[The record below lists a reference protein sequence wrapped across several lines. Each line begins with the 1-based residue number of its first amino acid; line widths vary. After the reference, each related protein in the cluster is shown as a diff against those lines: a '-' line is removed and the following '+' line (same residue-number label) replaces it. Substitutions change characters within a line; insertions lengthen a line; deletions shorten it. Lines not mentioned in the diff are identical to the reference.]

1 MDEDQLERIVARARL
16 GVGPIRQMFMRH
28 FVSGGTEQDAFFDC
42 QGFSEDCESRRERDR
57 DRERD
62 VGHDSDAMR
71 CALERTATNIQM
83 MLNSLDE
90 MSPPNRPI
98 DFTLEI
104 TTALAVN
111 DDKRPGPSGR
121 ITGQPVTVHMPL
133 QFDPR
138 TRQLTSSCQG
148 QQQHQMQASI
158 CGSRPPSPTRHG
170 TDYPA
175 LTYLQDECRRRNN
188 TCNNKRSRPQDIQ
201 TDQSY
206 LQKHRQQSPVSLCC
220 PAGGSGAGTGYHRPS
235 QTETSYLRD
244 HKKPQ
249 FNDAQDSQS
258 EGNHS
263 SQDSQTASSY
273 VNDQYKQQRDKL
285 TQERT
290 SQTQMLHSVDKLT
303 HPTQLMPCDNPQDG
317 NETIYTTAS
326 NPNSNRG
333 PCPYNSSAT
342 TSEFYHTPCQS
353 SVQSTR
359 HAACGC
365 SLHNYLPRS
374 EMDNR
379 PPFACDPR
387 PMTCHECLCG
397 GQHQSD
403 LPPWT
408 PNPKAQHIAV
418 SSAETNCGLQWAAKN
433 EEDTSYQSAATTCFT
448 QNSESMA
455 TTLAPHGYPCS
466 TATSA
471 CPITSTID
479 LCLSK
484 GSSKG
489 CKSFTTWNDRPDTC
503 ANSACP
509 VTSTIGMCSSTA
521 LTESAKTKEVTDT
534 IICGTKTDSSNDAI
548 CTSNTFAGACSS
560 KAIAEPCPSKTIVDP
575 CSLKSL
581 PDACASKAIAD
592 PCSLKAIADPCSL
605 KSLPDPCSLKSLPD
619 PCSLKSLPD
628 PCASKS
634 IADPCSLKSLPDPC
648 SLKSLPDPCA
658 SKSIADP
665 CSLKSLPDPC
675 ASKSIADPCSLKS
688 LPAPCASKAFAD
700 TYTSKVDLNPCS
712 SRGFADPTS
721 SKVLFNS
728 CISKAVS
735 NSCHADTS
743 STNALAFHMDTTV
756 IEATC
761 GTQTSVLPMVGTSG
775 NLEAEGSDH
784 EYSYTTSGTQGLP
797 PPFGCDDQT
806 SGTSRSRS
814 VVNKITCFCSSD
826 QKSIYNNHFEKGPR
840 EEGHVQYGDELMG
853 DNSDHCNT
861 CEVCPPPQDPM
872 QSIGSSV
879 RGVAPKP
886 LSIKCDKS
894 TCTCT
899 SRCRSM
905 AKMKSQS
912 KEQSRSKQV
921 FLEEQDVFR
930 DCDSFNSNVKSV
942 KSKSSRRL
950 SYADASSS
958 LPIITSC
965 YSKDQG
971 APNNTSVCPCGC
983 GLSQIDCKHSRIDTS
998 GTYIS
1003 VCGQDNEEA
1012 PLRSCY
1018 EPSIQMKSCNDAQSM
1033 EMKSCYDPSLDK
1045 QSESGYF
1052 RSPDTSAYTEY
1063 TDASCKEVV
1072 GDSRKERI
1080 MDMVQQLSD
1089 AADCDCNE
1097 DRPAMIQNLFREL
1110 ALMLRMEEERAV
1122 APQDEIKTP
1131 KPTFEEC
1138 CAIQQQYDPQPVD
1151 ENVKGSKERRR
1162 IECFETLD
1170 DAVRK
1175 CFMKQETKQL
1185 PEVEIYALEEDSD
1198 SDREDACARWLPS
1211 ADSTIFK
1218 DVEGQGCGNDDE
1230 FLDPNS
1236 QRHLLEQMTKL
1247 IREPSPKECDM
1258 SVVVEPCRSY
1268 DRNKFEG
1275 DSCAKMAEPQP
1286 PSNTKVEPE
1295 KVTPKVPSNVKVE
1308 PDKVAPTVDPC
1319 ASQNKSLAK
1328 LDKGNSDEYCP
1339 SQCQSSK
1346 IEPCPTITPAPSQVP
1361 SAMKTEI
1368 CVTVENYKQTES
1380 CTSVDKGKKIDSK
1393 QVSCTSVD
1401 KGKKI
1406 DSKQVS
1412 CTSVDKGKKI
1422 DSKQELCASDLGNLL
1437 PDGPLSPEARQLCE
1451 KLLRQA
1457 LVDCGACDK
1466 LAPSQSC
1473 QSSEVAT
1480 RPYGDPKGA
1489 GHCQCCHCRALKSES
1504 ECKTVSKTLRSAL
1517 CDPACE
1523 MKYFIDSMIVDLEVM
1538 DHVLDNKKA
1547 KAKDVSANCL
1557 GNEQGTG
1564 FPVTISA
1571 VSSLGCTALYIK
1583 WDVQDCAGIA
1593 GYEIYVDGNLRSRL
1607 YSYRHEA
1614 AVVGCVDVT
1623 KGHQIVLRAQ
1633 AIGQDFP
1640 GDDLPV
1646 GNCKTVAHTSHPEM
1660 LVGAK
1665 RPWSPSIYFYDP
1677 SMGIRQAP
1685 GARRASQT

>member
-16 GVGPIRQMFMRH
+16 GAGPIRQMFMRH

-42 QGFSEDCESRRERDR
+42 QSFSEDCESRRER
-57 DRERD
+57 ERG

-98 DFTLEI
+98 GFTLEI

-111 DDKRPGPSGR
+111 DDQRPGASGR

-138 TRQLTSSCQG
+138 TRQLTSKCQG

-158 CGSRPPSPTRHG
+158 CGSRAPSPTRHG

-175 LTYLQDECRRRNN
+175 LTYLQDECRCRNN
-188 TCNNKRSRPQDIQ
+188 TCNNNRSRPQDIQ

-206 LQKHRQQSPVSLCC
+206 LQKHRQQSPVSLSC
-220 PAGGSGAGTGYHRPS
+220 PAGGAGTGYHRPS

-249 FNDAQDSQS
+249 FKDAQDNQS

-263 SQDSQTASSY
+263 SQDSQTESSY
-273 VNDQYKQQRDKL
+273 VNDQYKRQRDKL

-290 SQTQMLHSVDKLT
+290 SQTQMLH
-303 HPTQLMPCDNPQDG
+303 PTQLMPCDNQQDG

-333 PCPYNSSAT
+333 PCPCNSSAT

-353 SVQSTR
+353 TVQSTR

-387 PMTCHECLCG
+387 PMTCHDCLCG

-408 PNPKAQHIAV
+408 PNPNAQHIAV
-418 SSAETNCGLQWAAKN
+418 SSAENSCGCPWAANN

-448 QNSESMA
+448 QNSESKA
-455 TTLAPHGYPCS
+455 TTLALHGNPCS

-489 CKSFTTWNDRPDTC
+489 FKSFTTWVDRADTC

-521 LTESAKTKEVTDT
+521 LAESATTKEVSN
-534 IICGTKTDSSNDAI
+534 IMICGTKTDSSNDAI
-548 CTSNTFAGACSS
+548 CTSNTFAGAC
-560 KAIAEPCPSKTIVDP
+560 PSKTILDPCSSKSLPDPCAPKFIADP

-581 PDACASKAIAD
+581 PDACASKAF
-592 PCSLKAIADPCSL
+592 
-605 KSLPDPCSLKSLPD
+605 
-619 PCSLKSLPD
+619 
-628 PCASKS
+628 
-634 IADPCSLKSLPDPC
+634 ADPCSLKSLPDPC

-665 CSLKSLPDPC
+665 CSSKSLPDPC

-688 LPAPCASKAFAD
+688 LPDACASKAFAD
-700 TYTSKVDLNPCS
+700 TYPSKVDTNPCS

-721 SKVLFNS
+721 SKALFNS

-735 NSCHADTS
+735 NHCHADPS
-743 STNALAFHMDTTV
+743 STNAMAFHMDTRV

-761 GTQTSVLPMVGTSG
+761 GTQTSVLPLVGTSG
-775 NLEAEGSDH
+775 NLEAEGSDVSNQ
-784 EYSYTTSGTQGLP
+784 ENSYTTSGTQGLP
-797 PPFGCDDQT
+797 PAFGCDDQT

-814 VVNKITCFCSSD
+814 VVNKITCLCSSD
-826 QKSIYNNHFEKGPR
+826 QKSIYNNRFEKGPR
-840 EEGHVQYGDELMG
+840 EEGHVQYGDELMRE
-853 DNSDHCNT
+853 NSDHCNI
-861 CEVCPPPQDPM
+861 CEVCPPPHDPM

-879 RGVAPKP
+879 RGAAPAKP

-899 SRCRSM
+899 SRCRSKG
-905 AKMKSQS
+905 KMKSQS
-912 KEQSRSKQV
+912 KQQSRHAPQSSKQV
-921 FLEEQDVFR
+921 FLEDQDVFR
-930 DCDSFNSNVKSV
+930 DCASFNSNVKSV

-965 YSKDQG
+965 YSKAQG
-971 APNNTSVCPCGC
+971 APNTTAVCPCGVC

-998 GTYIS
+998 GTCIG

-1012 PLRSCY
+1012 ALWSCY
-1018 EPSIQMKSCNDAQSM
+1018 EPSIQMKSSNDAQSM
-1033 EMKSCYDPSLDK
+1033 EMKSCYEPSLDK

-1063 TDASCKEVV
+1063 TDAPCKEVV
-1072 GDSRKERI
+1072 VESRKERI

-1122 APQDEIKTP
+1122 APQDEIKTQ

-1138 CAIQQQYDPQPVD
+1138 CAIQQQCDPQPVD
-1151 ENVKGSKERRR
+1151 ENVKGTKERRR

-1211 ADSTIFK
+1211 AESTIFK

-1247 IREPSPKECDM
+1247 VREPSPEECDM
-1258 SVVVEPCRSY
+1258 CVEILHQVVEPCRSY
-1268 DRNKFEG
+1268 DRNKFDG
-1275 DSCAKMAEPQP
+1275 DSCDKMAEPQTP
-1286 PSNTKVEPE
+1286 PKEAKVMPSNIKVVPD
-1295 KVTPKVPSNVKVE
+1295 KVAPKVPSNIKVE
-1308 PDKVAPTVDPC
+1308 PDKVVPC
-1319 ASQNKSLAK
+1319 ASQDKTLAK

-1339 SQCQSSK
+1339 PQYQSSK

-1361 SAMKTEI
+1361 SAMKTEV

-1380 CTSVDKGKKIDSK
+1380 STSVDKGKKIESK
-1393 QVSCTSVD
+1393 QESCTSVD
-1401 KGKKI
+1401 KA
-1406 DSKQVS
+1406 
-1412 CTSVDKGKKI
+1412 KKI
-1422 DSKQELCASDLGNLL
+1422 DSKQELCATDLGNLL

-1473 QSSEVAT
+1473 QSSEVAA
-1480 RPYGDPKGA
+1480 RSYEDPKGA
-1489 GHCQCCHCRALKSES
+1489 GHCQCCHCRALKSER
-1504 ECKTVSKTLRSAL
+1504 ECRTVSKTLRAAM

-1547 KAKDVSANCL
+1547 KAKDVRANCL
-1557 GNEQGTG
+1557 GNALGAG

-1646 GNCKTVAHTSHPEM
+1646 GNCKTVVHTSHPEM

-1685 GARRASQT
+1685 GARREAS